1 MYERNMIS
9 EIKFYAVLSGYGEK
23 GSIMKTCRSII
34 NRYFVKDEKTYA
46 VCYALTAD
54 RQLVSK
60 TFEVADDLRIGGYI
74 KAAKPVTITVEG
86 DKLVSIMSDAEVEI
100 YNKLLADLEPKPE
113 PEPADVELADLASL
127 LGGEGVQ

>member
-1 MYERNMIS
+1 
-9 EIKFYAVLSGYGEK
+9 
-23 GSIMKTCRSII
+23 MKTCRSII

-113 PEPADVELADLASL
+113 PEPADVEIADLASL
-127 LGGEGVQ
+127 LDGEGVQ